1 MWVRFC
7 AGLVRWGERGAGDF
21 AVWVEEGDGM
31 RDEEENQEEW
41 FQDYYGRGEL
51 GIGILVE
58 RMGLDEEMRV
68 WVEGRVRLWK
78 EC

>member
-21 AVWVEEGDGM
+21 AAWVEEGEEGKG
-31 RDEEENQEEW
+31 DEEEEEW
-41 FQDYYGRGEL
+41 FQDYYGRGKL
-51 GIGILVE
+51 GIEKLIE
-58 RMGLDEEMRV
+58 RMGLDEEMRA

-78 EC
+78 ES